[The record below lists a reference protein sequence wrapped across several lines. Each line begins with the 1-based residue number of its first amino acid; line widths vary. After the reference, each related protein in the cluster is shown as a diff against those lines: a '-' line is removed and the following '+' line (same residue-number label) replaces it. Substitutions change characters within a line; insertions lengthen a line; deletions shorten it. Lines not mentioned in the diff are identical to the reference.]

1 MLRDIDMETPA
12 HMLAH
17 LPAHMPVRM
26 PTHMPAHLPAFSLG
40 EQCPGEQSMM
50 ARHL

>member
-1 MLRDIDMETPA
+1 MLRDIDMETPVHMPVHMPA
-12 HMLAH
+12 HMPAH
-17 LPAHMPVRM
+17 LPAHM
-26 PTHMPAHLPAFSLG
+26 PAFSLG